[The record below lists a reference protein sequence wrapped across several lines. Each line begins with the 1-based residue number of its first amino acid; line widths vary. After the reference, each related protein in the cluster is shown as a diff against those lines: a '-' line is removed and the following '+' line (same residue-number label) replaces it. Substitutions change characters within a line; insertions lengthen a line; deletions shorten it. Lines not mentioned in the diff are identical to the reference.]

1 MTEKESSYCESVLDA
16 LENPNYQNSAFNH
29 EKSTRTDGNHTE
41 KAPTSKAQRLQIVDV
56 NLPQMQQCTME
67 GSEEVGCEGCSIRF
81 YHNGIDRDDIFDPTK
96 NGDVST

>member
-41 KAPTSKAQRLQIVDV
+41 KAPTSKAQRLQASTLEDDV
-56 NLPQMQQCTME
+56 FKT
-67 GSEEVGCEGCSIRF
+67 STSIQ
-81 YHNGIDRDDIFDPTK
+81 DTFDS
-96 NGDVST
+96 V